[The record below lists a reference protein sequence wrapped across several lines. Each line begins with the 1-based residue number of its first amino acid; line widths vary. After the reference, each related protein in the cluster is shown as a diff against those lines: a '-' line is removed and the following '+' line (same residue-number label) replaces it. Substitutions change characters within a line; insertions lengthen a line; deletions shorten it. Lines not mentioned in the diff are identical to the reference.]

1 MGQALQTDLYELT
14 MAAAYF
20 REGSQHRRAV
30 CEAFVRRLPK
40 KRNYLI
46 AAGLERVLAF
56 LEDFHFT
63 KDEVDYL
70 ASVPALAEGFR
81 VPGFREHL
89 LSLRFEGDVWAVPEG
104 TAIFGGEPMLR
115 VEAPLIQAQIVET
128 FLLSALNHETTIATK
143 AARIAHVASP
153 AAVMEFGARRAHP
166 EAAVDVARAA
176 YVGGCVGTS
185 NLEAG
190 RRFGIPVFGTA
201 AHMFIMAHGSEVAAF
216 QSYVETFPTTT
227 TLLIDTYDTLEG
239 ARRAAAV
246 GGPGLRGVRLDSG
259 DFLELSREVRR
270 ILDTAGLHQVKIV
283 ASGDLNE
290 TKIRSLVQARAP
302 IDLYGVGTDLV
313 ISRDEPALGGI
324 YKLVAIERDGRLEP
338 TAKFSEAKVT
348 WPGAK
353 QIFRHVEGGRFVED
367 ELGLAGE
374 VPPLGAVPLL
384 VPVMKGGRRIAPPES
399 LDTLRER
406 TRASL
411 ASLPP
416 WVHDLGP
423 DKRPCRY
430 EVRPT
435 KALVATLAALRAKMP

>member
-20 REGSQHRRAV
+20 RDGWQERRAV
-30 CEAFVRRLPK
+30 CEAFVRRLPR
-40 KRNYLI
+40 KRNFLI
-46 AAGLERVLAF
+46 AAGLERALSF
-56 LEDFHFT
+56 LEAFRFSED
-63 KDEVDYL
+63 DVAYL
-70 ASVPALAEGFR
+70 ASVPALSEGFQI
-81 VPGFREHL
+81 PGFREFL

-115 VEAPLIQAQIVET
+115 VEASLAQAQLVET

-143 AARIAHVASP
+143 AARIAHVAAP
-153 AAVMEFGARRAHP
+153 ASVVEFGARRAHP

-176 YVGGCVGTS
+176 YVGGIAGTS

-201 AHMFIMAHGSEVAAF
+201 AHMFIMAHETEIEAF
-216 QSYVETFPTTT
+216 RSYVGAFPKTT

-246 GGPGLRGVRLDSG
+246 GGEDLRGVRLDSG

-270 ILDTAGLHQVKIV
+270 ILDGAGLPHVRIV

-290 TKIRSLVQARAP
+290 TRIRALVEAKAP
-302 IDLYGVGTDLV
+302 IDVYGVGTDLV
-313 ISRDEPALGGI
+313 ISRDEPALGGV
-324 YKLVAIERDGRLEP
+324 YKLVAIERDGRMEP

-353 QIFRHVEGGRFVED
+353 QIFREVGDGRFLGD
-367 ELGLAGE
+367 ALGLAGE
-374 VPPLGAVPLL
+374 APPPGTEPLL
-384 VPVMKGGRRIAPPES
+384 IPVMKGGRRLAPPES
-399 LDTLRER
+399 LDTLRDR
-406 TRASL
+406 TRATL
-411 ASLPP
+411 AALPD
-416 WVHDLGP
+416 WVHELGP
-423 DKRPCRY
+423 DRRPCHY

-435 KALVATLAALRAKMP
+435 RALVETLSRLRQGPL